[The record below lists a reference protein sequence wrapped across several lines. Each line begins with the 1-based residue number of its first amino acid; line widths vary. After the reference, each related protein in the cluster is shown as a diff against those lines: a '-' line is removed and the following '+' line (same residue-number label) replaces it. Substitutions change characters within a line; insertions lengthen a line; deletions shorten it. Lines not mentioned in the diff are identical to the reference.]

1 MSKKT
6 ILEVKNLKISS
17 KKNYLIH
24 DLSFKVNHKE
34 ILGIVGESGSGKSL
48 TALSI
53 IDLIKHKGLK
63 QEGEIIFNRS
73 IIKTDNNEPWKAKK
87 NEIAII
93 FQDPASYLNP
103 SMKCGDQIIE
113 CIIGDKNKV
122 NEATNLLKKVII
134 DDPMACLNK
143 YPHELSGG
151 QQQRVMIAMALAKK
165 PKILIAD
172 EATSSLDTI
181 IKKEIINLI
190 IKLKYE
196 LESSLII
203 VTHNLNLIK
212 SISDRIIV
220 VREGKICE
228 TGSTKSFFKNPKTEY
243 GKKLIKN
250 SKVKFS
256 SSTSTK
262 NNEILSVEN
271 IQLDIGSSNI
281 LDKINFVLKE
291 KESIGIIGESGS
303 GKSSISK
310 CIIGYY
316 KNYRGVI
323 RYKGVNIKHY
333 TRRLLSKEV
342 QLIFQDPYSSLDP
355 KIRIINHIQQVLKFH
370 YNHSNNEAKTRA
382 KEYLSLVNLDE
393 KLFNKFP
400 KQLSGGERQRVVIA
414 AAISL
419 SPKIL
424 ICDECVSALDSST
437 RFSILNLL
445 TDLKNNLNFSLIF
458 ISHNLP
464 VVKSI
469 SDKIIV
475 LKNGKI
481 IENKL
486 NSNLIKSKNEY
497 VKKLLKSS
505 F

>member
-6 ILEVKNLKISS
+6 ILEVRNLKISS

-24 DLSFKVNHKE
+24 DLSFKVNYKE

-113 CIIGDKNKV
+113 CIIGDKDKV
-122 NEATNLLKKVII
+122 NEATNLLKKVVI

-212 SISDRIIV
+212 SISDRIIL
-220 VREGKICE
+220 VREGKIC
-228 TGSTKSFFKNPKTEY
+228 
-243 GKKLIKN
+243 
-250 SKVKFS
+250 
-256 SSTSTK
+256 
-262 NNEILSVEN
+262 
-271 IQLDIGSSNI
+271 
-281 LDKINFVLKE
+281 
-291 KESIGIIGESGS
+291 
-303 GKSSISK
+303 
-310 CIIGYY
+310 
-316 KNYRGVI
+316 
-323 RYKGVNIKHY
+323 
-333 TRRLLSKEV
+333 
-342 QLIFQDPYSSLDP
+342 
-355 KIRIINHIQQVLKFH
+355 
-370 YNHSNNEAKTRA
+370 
-382 KEYLSLVNLDE
+382 
-393 KLFNKFP
+393 
-400 KQLSGGERQRVVIA
+400 
-414 AAISL
+414 
-419 SPKIL
+419 
-424 ICDECVSALDSST
+424 
-437 RFSILNLL
+437 
-445 TDLKNNLNFSLIF
+445 
-458 ISHNLP
+458 
-464 VVKSI
+464 
-469 SDKIIV
+469 
-475 LKNGKI
+475 
-481 IENKL
+481 
-486 NSNLIKSKNEY
+486 
-497 VKKLLKSS
+497 
-505 F
+505 

>member
-53 IDLIKHKGLK
+53 IDLIKYKGLK

-73 IIKTDNNEPWKAKK
+73 IMKTDDNEPWKVKK

-172 EATSSLDTI
+172 EATSSLDAI

-212 SISDRIIV
+212 SISDRIILIK
-220 VREGKICE
+220 EGKICE
-228 TGSTKSFFKNPKTEY
+228 TGSTKSFFKNPKTNY
-243 GKKLIKN
+243 GKKLITS
-250 SKVKFS
+250 SKVKFL
-256 SSTSTK
+256 SSTSIK
-262 NNEILSVEN
+262 YNEILSLEN
-271 IQLDIGSSNI
+271 IQLKIGSSNI
-281 LDKINFVLKE
+281 LEKINFVLKE

-323 RYKGVNIKHY
+323 RYKGVNIKDY
-333 TRRLLSKEV
+333 TRRFLSKEI

-370 YNHSNNEAKTRA
+370 YNLSNDEAKTRA
-382 KEYLSLVNLDE
+382 KEYLSLVNLDK

-445 TDLKNNLNFSLIF
+445 TDLKNNLDFSLIF

-469 SDKIIV
+469 SNKIIV

-497 VKKLLKSS
+497 VKKLFKSS

>member
-87 NEIAII
+87 NEIAIV

-113 CIIGDKNKV
+113 CISGDKDKV
-122 NEATNLLKKVII
+122 NEATNLLKKVVI

-256 SSTSTK
+256 SSTRTK

-382 KEYLSLVNLDE
+382 KEYLSLVHLDE

>member
-6 ILEVKNLKISS
+6 ILEVRNLKISS

-113 CIIGDKNKV
+113 CIIGDKYKV
-122 NEATNLLKKVII
+122 NEATNLLKKVVI

-212 SISDRIIV
+212 SISDRIIL

-400 KQLSGGERQRVVIA
+400 RQLSGGERQRVVIA

>member
-24 DLSFKVNHKE
+24 DLSFKVNYKE

-113 CIIGDKNKV
+113 CIIGDKDKV
-122 NEATNLLKKVII
+122 NEATNLLKKVVI

-212 SISDRIIV
+212 SISDRIIL
-220 VREGKICE
+220 VRE
-228 TGSTKSFFKNPKTEY
+228 
-243 GKKLIKN
+243 
-250 SKVKFS
+250 
-256 SSTSTK
+256 
-262 NNEILSVEN
+262 
-271 IQLDIGSSNI
+271 
-281 LDKINFVLKE
+281 
-291 KESIGIIGESGS
+291 
-303 GKSSISK
+303 
-310 CIIGYY
+310 
-316 KNYRGVI
+316 
-323 RYKGVNIKHY
+323 
-333 TRRLLSKEV
+333 
-342 QLIFQDPYSSLDP
+342 
-355 KIRIINHIQQVLKFH
+355 
-370 YNHSNNEAKTRA
+370 
-382 KEYLSLVNLDE
+382 LSL
-393 KLFNKFP
+393 
-400 KQLSGGERQRVVIA
+400 IH
-414 AAISL
+414 I
-419 SPKIL
+419 
-424 ICDECVSALDSST
+424 
-437 RFSILNLL
+437 
-445 TDLKNNLNFSLIF
+445 
-458 ISHNLP
+458 
-464 VVKSI
+464 
-469 SDKIIV
+469 
-475 LKNGKI
+475 
-481 IENKL
+481 
-486 NSNLIKSKNEY
+486 
-497 VKKLLKSS
+497 
-505 F
+505 

>member
-6 ILEVKNLKISS
+6 ILKVKNLKISS

-24 DLSFKVNHKE
+24 DLSFKVNYKE

-53 IDLIKHKGLK
+53 IDLIKYKDLK
-63 QEGEIIFNRS
+63 QEGEIIFNS
-73 IIKTDNNEPWKAKK
+73 GLIETDNNKPWRAKK
-87 NEIAII
+87 NQIAII

-113 CIIGDKNKV
+113 CINGYKNKA
-122 NEATNLLKKVII
+122 NEAISLLKKVVI
-134 DDPMACLNK
+134 DNPVACLNK

-172 EATSSLDTI
+172 EATSSLDSI

-190 IKLKYE
+190 LKLKYE
-196 LESSLII
+196 LESTLII

-212 SISDRIIV
+212 NISDRIMLIKQ
-220 VREGKICE
+220 GKICE
-228 TGSTKSFFKNPKTEY
+228 TRSTKSFFKNPKTNY
-243 GKKLIKN
+243 GKKLIK
-250 SKVKFS
+250 SSEVKFARP
-256 SSTSTK
+256 TNTID
-262 NNEILSVEN
+262 NEILCLEN
-271 IQLDIGSSNI
+271 IELELGATNI
-281 LDKINFVLKE
+281 LEKINFVLKE

-333 TRRLLSKEV
+333 TRILLSKEV

-355 KIRIINHIQQVLKFH
+355 KIRIINHIQQLLKFH
-370 YNHSNNEAKTRA
+370 YNHSNSKAKTRA

-445 TDLKNNLNFSLIF
+445 TDLKNNLDFSLIF

-464 VVKSI
+464 LVKSMC
-469 SDKIIV
+469 DKIIV
-475 LKNGKI
+475 LRNGSI

-486 NSNLIKSKNEY
+486 RSDLFKSKDEY
-497 VKKLLKSS
+497 VKKLIQSS

>member
-113 CIIGDKNKV
+113 CIIGDKDKV
-122 NEATNLLKKVII
+122 NEATNLLKKVVI

-212 SISDRIIV
+212 SISDRIIL

-228 TGSTKSFFKNPKTEY
+228 TGSTKSFFKNPKTDY

-323 RYKGVNIKHY
+323 RYKGVNIKDY
-333 TRRLLSKEV
+333 TRRLLSKEI

-355 KIRIINHIQQVLKFH
+355 KIRIINHVQQVLKFH
-370 YNHSNNEAKTRA
+370 YNHSNSEAKTRA

-393 KLFNKFP
+393 KLFDKYP

-414 AAISL
+414 TAISL
-419 SPKIL
+419 NPKIL

>member
-113 CIIGDKNKV
+113 CIIGDKDKV
-122 NEATNLLKKVII
+122 NEATNLLKKVVI

-212 SISDRIIV
+212 SISDRIIL

-228 TGSTKSFFKNPKTEY
+228 TGSTKSFFKNPKTDY

-256 SSTSTK
+256 SSASTK

-271 IQLDIGSSNI
+271 IQLEIGSSKI
-281 LDKINFVLKE
+281 LEKINFVLKE

-342 QLIFQDPYSSLDP
+342 QLIFAQQKATTPWKSARGYCCVLARPGLTPLQGFPEHRPSSQHLQC
-355 KIRIINHIQQVLKFH
+355 H
-370 YNHSNNEAKTRA
+370 
-382 KEYLSLVNLDE
+382 
-393 KLFNKFP
+393 
-400 KQLSGGERQRVVIA
+400 
-414 AAISL
+414 
-419 SPKIL
+419 
-424 ICDECVSALDSST
+424 
-437 RFSILNLL
+437 
-445 TDLKNNLNFSLIF
+445 
-458 ISHNLP
+458 
-464 VVKSI
+464 
-469 SDKIIV
+469 
-475 LKNGKI
+475 
-481 IENKL
+481 
-486 NSNLIKSKNEY
+486 
-497 VKKLLKSS
+497 
-505 F
+505 

>member
-24 DLSFKVNHKE
+24 DLSFKVNFKE

-53 IDLIKHKGLK
+53 IDLIKYKGLK
-63 QEGEIIFNRS
+63 QEGEIVFNNS
-73 IIKTDNNEPWKAKK
+73 IIETDENKSWKAKK
-87 NEIAII
+87 SEIAII

-103 SMKCGDQIIE
+103 SMKCGDQIKE
-113 CIIGDKNKV
+113 CIDGKKNKV
-122 NEATNLLKKVII
+122 NEATNLLKKVVM
-134 DDPMACLNK
+134 DDPVACLNK

-190 IKLKYE
+190 IELKYE

-212 SISDRIIV
+212 NISDRIILMK
-220 VREGKICE
+220 EGKICE
-228 TGSTKSFFKNPKTEY
+228 TRSTKSFFKDPKTSY

-250 SKVKFS
+250 SKIKFS
-256 SSTSTK
+256 NTK
-262 NNEILSVEN
+262 SVINNEILSLKN
-271 IQLDIGSSNI
+271 IQLEIGSSNI

-316 KNYRGVI
+316 KNYSGEI
-323 RYKGVNIKHY
+323 KYKGVNIKDY
-333 TRRLLSKEV
+333 TRRSLSKEI

-355 KIRIINHIQQVLKFH
+355 KIRIINHVQQVLKFH
-370 YNHSNNEAKTRA
+370 YNHSNSEAKTQA

-393 KLFNKFP
+393 KLFDKYP

-414 AAISL
+414 TAISL
-419 SPKIL
+419 NPKIL

-445 TDLKNNLNFSLIF
+445 TDLKNNLDFSLIF
-458 ISHNLP
+458 ISHNLQ

-486 NSNLIKSKNEY
+486 QSKLTNSKNEY

>member
-113 CIIGDKNKV
+113 CIIGDKDKV
-122 NEATNLLKKVII
+122 SEATSLLKKVVI

-464 VVKSI
+464 VVKLI
-469 SDKIIV
+469 SEKIIV